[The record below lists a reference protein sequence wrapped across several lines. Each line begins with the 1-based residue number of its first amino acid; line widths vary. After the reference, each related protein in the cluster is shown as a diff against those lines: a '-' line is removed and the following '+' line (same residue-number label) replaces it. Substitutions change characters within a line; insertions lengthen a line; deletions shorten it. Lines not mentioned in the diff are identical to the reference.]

1 MGTVADLQSEWARLV
16 IESLVQAGIRDAVV
30 SPGSRS
36 TPFVIAA
43 LEQEGLRCVRA
54 LDERSGAH
62 YALGQARATGRPS
75 LVLCTS
81 GSAPANYFP
90 AVVEA
95 NEAGVPL
102 VVLSADRPPELLG
115 CGANQTTDQIEMY
128 GTQVRFFANLGEP
141 HGDQPRLR
149 AAKRL
154 VTQVATAALGPKPG
168 PVHLNAQA
176 RNPLEPTPSEDP
188 EAAAVHARVDAVLRE
203 PLTHLH
209 RAAVADPSIVEQV
222 ARAIDAAARP
232 VVLCGPADVQQG
244 AASDAVA
251 RLAERAGAL
260 IVAEAASQFRFGSAA
275 RTVLGAFDAIW
286 SAGAGRAQLAPD
298 FVLQLGA
305 NPVSKGWERLSA
317 EQRLPRVV
325 VHPWAWADPSS
336 SAEAIVHCDVT
347 TFVEKLADR
356 EYDVRKRDAD
366 FERRFRAA
374 EQAVWKEA
382 RAIVESAGDALTE
395 AAVGPAVVEASPDG
409 SALVLGNSLPI
420 RDVDRWVPPRDMH
433 LRVFAQRGVSGI
445 DGLVSSAAGVASH
458 ERIATTLL
466 VGDVSFL
473 HDLSGLELASHATR
487 PLIIV
492 VINNGGGRI
501 FEQLSI
507 ARQGKEAWLRYFT
520 TPHQANLAG
529 AASIYGCRFHAAT
542 TVTEL
547 GRALEA
553 GHRYEG
559 CTVIEAIVPPGS
571 ALEQS
576 DLLAAHIERA
586 FQSEAS

>member
-1 MGTVADLQSEWARLV
+1 MGTAADLQTEWARLV
-16 IESLVQAGIRDAVV
+16 IESLVQAGVRDAVV

-43 LEQEGLRCVRA
+43 LEHDGLRCVRA

-102 VVLSADRPPELLG
+102 VVLSADRPPELLS
-115 CGANQTTDQIEMY
+115 CGANQTTDQIRMY
-128 GTQVRFFANLGEP
+128 GSHLRSFANLGEP
-141 HGDQPRLR
+141 RGDEPSLR
-149 AAKRL
+149 AAKRF
-154 VTQVATAALGPKPG
+154 VAQAVAAALGPKPG

-176 RNPLEPTPSEDP
+176 RKPLEPVASTEL
-188 EAAAVHARVDAVLRE
+188 EATEVHARVDAILGE
-203 PLTHLH
+203 PLTQLH
-209 RAAVADPSIVEQV
+209 RADAIDGSIVERV
-222 ARAIDAAARP
+222 VCAIDAATRP
-232 VVLCGPADVQQG
+232 VILCGPADVRQG
-244 AASDAVA
+244 VASDAIA

-260 IVAEAASQFRFGSAA
+260 VMAEAASQFRFGSAA
-275 RTVLGAFDAIW
+275 ATVLGAFDTIW
-286 SAGAGRAQLAPD
+286 SASAGRAQLAPD

-305 NPVSKGWERLSA
+305 NPVSEGWEQLSA
-317 EQRLPRVV
+317 DQPLRRVV

-336 SAEAIVHCDVT
+336 SAEAIIHCDVGA
-347 TFVEKLADR
+347 FVENLAQR

-366 FERRFRAA
+366 FARRFRAT
-374 EQAVWKEA
+374 EHAVWETA
-382 RAIVESAGDALTE
+382 SAIVEGAGDALTE
-395 AAVGPAVVEASPDG
+395 AAVGPAVIDASPDG

-420 RDVDRWVPPRDMH
+420 RDVDRWVPPRDKH
-433 LRVFAQRGVSGI
+433 LRVFTQRGVSGI
-445 DGLVSSAAGVASH
+445 DGLVSATAGVASC
-458 ERIATTLL
+458 EQSATTLL

-473 HDLSGLELASHATR
+473 HDVNGLELASHASR
-487 PLIIV
+487 PLVVV

-501 FEQLSI
+501 FEQLPI

-529 AASIYGCRFHAAT
+529 AASVYGCRFHATT

-547 GRALEA
+547 GHALEA
-553 GHRYEG
+553 GYGYEG
-559 CTVIEAIVPPGS
+559 CTVIEATVPPRS
-571 ALEQS
+571 ALEQTE
-576 DLLAAHIERA
+576 LLASRIERT
-586 FQSEAS
+586 FQPEVS